1 MNKTRFFIQPEE
13 GDNVDKIVK
22 KWRKKIDSTKLLK
35 KLKAIRYFEKPKEK
49 RKHQYDFRC
58 CSFSKRSAVFSGNR

>member
-13 GDNVDKIVK
+13 GDNVDKLVK

-35 KLKAIRYFEKPKEK
+35 RLKAIRYFEKPKEK
-49 RKHQYDFRC
+49 RKHQNSLALHLQRM
-58 CSFSKRSAVFSGNR
+58 RTAEQQ